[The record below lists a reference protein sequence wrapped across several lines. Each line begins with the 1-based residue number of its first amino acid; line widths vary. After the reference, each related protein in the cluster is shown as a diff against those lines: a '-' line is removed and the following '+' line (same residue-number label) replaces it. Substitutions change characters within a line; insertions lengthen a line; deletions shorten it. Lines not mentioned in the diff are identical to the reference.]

1 MKRFTVLLM
10 ILLLLSFLVLPII
23 GDKVVIPNGVF
34 LLLGIKAGTAH
45 ALLGL
50 AGIVL
55 VLMATLLPALTPRL
69 RYWMTIGS
77 IGCLIAA
84 LATFFLH
91 GSGAPAWKT
100 FTQSKVSDIF
110 YVAFIV
116 LAYLFV
122 RQNTRRISYS
132 NDE

>member
-10 ILLLLSFLVLPII
+10 ILLLLSFLALPII
-23 GDKVVIPNGVF
+23 GDKVVIPNGIF
-34 LLLGIKAGTAH
+34 LLLGVKAGTAH

-50 AGIVL
+50 AGIALVL
-55 VLMATLLPALTPRL
+55 VATLLPWLTPRL

-77 IGCLIAA
+77 ICCLMAA
-84 LATFFLH
+84 MATFFLR
-91 GSGAPAWKT
+91 GSGPAAWNT
-100 FTQSKVSDIF
+100 FTQSKVSYVF
-110 YVAFIV
+110 YAAFIA
-116 LAYLFV
+116 LAYLFI